1 MDGWMEGDV
10 TSYILHILKYA
21 ETRYTKRNAKQLK
34 DLSIR
39 HDTTEL

>member
-10 TSYILHILKYA
+10 TSYIFHILKYA
-21 ETRYTKRNAKQLK
+21 ETRCTKRNAKQLK

-39 HDTTEL
+39 HDTTKL